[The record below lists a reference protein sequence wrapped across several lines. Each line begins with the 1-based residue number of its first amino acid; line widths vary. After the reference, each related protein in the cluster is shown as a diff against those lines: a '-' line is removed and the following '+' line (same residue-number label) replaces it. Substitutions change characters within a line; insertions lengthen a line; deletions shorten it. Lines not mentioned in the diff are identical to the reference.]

1 MRKAR
6 TQGERVAE
14 LRARP
19 RTTHGAVK
27 PSPEAEASPCGDLA
41 DTLRAIVGQKNVL
54 DKLVELQ
61 TYEYDAYL
69 ERSVPCAVVFVETT
83 DQVSRVLKVLADEG
97 IPFVPRGCG
106 TNLSGGSLAL
116 DGAVVLEMSR
126 MNKVLEIDIPNQR
139 MTVQVGIFNLDISTI
154 LSPFGYYYAPDPA
167 SQKACSLGGNIAENA
182 GGPHCFK
189 YGVTSNHVLGV
200 EVVLAGGE
208 IVWLGGKDADPFGLD
223 LTGTFV
229 GSEGTLGIATTAIL
243 RILRKPEAVKTLLA
257 VCDSLEDGGNV
268 VSAIVAAGLMPATLE
283 MVDNRTINAI
293 EDSMACGFPRE
304 AAAVLLIELDGLR
317 DGMEEMSEAI
327 TSLCTAS
334 GVPEVRVAK
343 DEAERQALWRGR
355 KGAFGSI
362 SRLAPNYMVADGT
375 VPRTKLP
382 EALRRVG
389 EIGCR
394 YDIRIASVFHAG
406 DGNLHPLLLFDSRDP
421 ADRAKVM
428 AAGME
433 VLKVCAELGGTV
445 SGEHGIGVE
454 KLAALPLVFTDDDLR
469 AQGLVKDAFDPSGLA
484 NPGKLL
490 RRTGA
495 GAGAGGDSGAAQAA
509 RAEVPAGA

>member
-1 MRKAR
+1 MLDR
-6 TQGERVAE
+6 
-14 LRARP
+14 
-19 RTTHGAVK
+19 
-27 PSPEAEASPCGDLA
+27 LA
-41 DTLRAIVGQKNVL
+41 D
-54 DKLVELQ
+54 LQ

-69 ERSVPCAVVFVETT
+69 ERSVPRAVVFVRSTEE
-83 DQVSRVLKVLADEG
+83 VSAVLKVLAREG

-116 DGAVVLEMSR
+116 DGAVVIEMGRMSR
-126 MNKVLEIDIPNQR
+126 VLEIDIPNQR

-154 LSPFGYYYAPDPA
+154 LSPLGYYYAPDPA

-200 EVVLAGGE
+200 EVVLPGGE
-208 IVWLGGKDADPFGLD
+208 IVWLGGKNADSLGLD
-223 LTGTFV
+223 LTGVFV
-229 GSEGTLGIATTAIL
+229 GSEGTLGIATAAIL

-268 VSAIVAAGLMPATLE
+268 VSAIVAAGLVPATLE

-293 EDSMACGFPRE
+293 EDSMVCGFPRD
-304 AAAVLLIELDGLR
+304 AAAVLLIELDGLV
-317 DGMEEMSEAI
+317 DGMDQMADDI
-327 TSLCTAS
+327 MRICKAN
-334 GVPEVRVAK
+334 GVREVRVAK
-343 DEAERQALWRGR
+343 DEDERAALWRGR

-362 SRLAPNYMVADGT
+362 SRLAPNYLVADGT
-375 VPRTKLP
+375 VPRTRLP
-382 EALRRVG
+382 EALRRVA

-394 YDIRIASVFHAG
+394 YDLRIASVFHAG

-421 ADRAKVM
+421 ADREKVM

-433 VLKVCAELGGTV
+433 VLKVCADLGGTV

-454 KLAALPLVFTDDDLR
+454 KLAALPLVFSENDLE
-469 AQGLVKDAFDPSGLA
+469 AQGWVKDAFDPRGMA

-490 RRTGA
+490 RG
-495 GAGAGGDSGAAQAA
+495 GAAGPAA
-509 RAEVPAGA
+509 VGGGAQSVKAAIGA

>member
-1 MRKAR
+1 M
-6 TQGERVAE
+6 G
-14 LRARP
+14 RP
-19 RTTHGAVK
+19 
-27 PSPEAEASPCGDLA
+27 LA
-41 DTLRAIVGQKNVL
+41 DELRAIVGADDVL
-54 DKLVELQ
+54 DRPVDLQ

-69 ERSVPCAVVFVETT
+69 ERSAPRAVVFVHTT
-83 DQVSRVLKVLADEG
+83 QEVSAVLGVLHRHG

-116 DGAVVLEMSR
+116 DGAVVLEMGR
-126 MNKVLEIDIPNQR
+126 MNRVLEIDIANQR

-154 LSPFGYYYAPDPA
+154 LSPLGYYYAPDPA

-189 YGVTSNHVLGV
+189 YGVTSNHVTGL
-200 EVVLAGGE
+200 EVVLADGR
-208 IVWLGGKDADPFGLD
+208 IVWFGGKNADPFGLD
-223 LTGTFV
+223 LTGLFV
-229 GSEGTLGIATTAIL
+229 GSEGTLGIATTAVL

-257 VCDSLEDGGNV
+257 VCDSLQDGGNV
-268 VSAIVAAGLMPATLE
+268 VSAIVAAGLVPATLE

-293 EDSMACGFPRE
+293 EDSMSCGFPRD
-304 AAAVLLIELDGLR
+304 ASAVLLIELDGLR
-317 DGMEEMSEAI
+317 DGMDEMAEDI
-327 TSLCTAS
+327 TRICLAN
-334 GVPEVRVAK
+334 GVREIRIAQ
-343 DEAERQALWRGR
+343 DENERAALWRGR

-382 EALRRVG
+382 EALRRVA

-394 YDIRIASVFHAG
+394 YELEIASVFHAG
-406 DGNLHPLLLFDSRDP
+406 DGNLHPLLLFDSRVP
-421 ADRAKVM
+421 ADVERVT

-454 KLAALPLVFTDDDLR
+454 KLDALPLVFTANDLR
-469 AQGLVKDAFDPSGLA
+469 AQGFVKDAFDPHGLA

-490 RRTGA
+490 RGTTRTAQPQHVEAAVGA
-495 GAGAGGDSGAAQAA
+495 
-509 RAEVPAGA
+509 

>member
-6 TQGERVAE
+6 TQEADVAE
-14 LRARP
+14 LRMRP
-19 RTTHGAVK
+19 RTTHGAAQGGRA
-27 PSPEAEASPCGDLA
+27 AEASFSSSPLGEG
-41 DTLRAIVGQKNVL
+41 LRAIVGPENVL
-54 DKLVELQ
+54 DRLVDLQ

-69 ERSVPCAVVFVETT
+69 ERSVPRAVVFVHSTQE
-83 DQVSRVLKVLADEG
+83 VSGVLKLLAGEG

-116 DGAVVLEMSR
+116 RGAVVLEMSR
-126 MNKVLEIDIPNQR
+126 MNEVLEIDLPNQR

-154 LSPFGYYYAPDPA
+154 LSPLGYYYAPDPA

-189 YGVTSNHVLGV
+189 YGVTSNHVLGI
-200 EVVLAGGE
+200 EVVLPDGE
-208 IVWLGGKDADPFGLD
+208 IVWLGGKNVDRLGLD
-223 LTGTFV
+223 LAGVFV

-243 RILRKPEAVKTLLA
+243 RILRKPEAVKTMLA
-257 VCDSLEDGGNV
+257 VCDSIEDGGSV
-268 VSAIVAAGLMPATLE
+268 VSAIVAAGLIPATLE

-293 EDSMACGFPRE
+293 EDSMACGFPRD

-317 DGMEEMSEAI
+317 DGMDDMAQEIARICQEH
-327 TSLCTAS
+327 
-334 GVPEVRVAK
+334 GVREIRVAK
-343 DEAERQALWRGR
+343 DEEERAALWRGR

-382 EALRRVG
+382 EALRRVA
-389 EIGCR
+389 EVGCR
-394 YDIRIASVFHAG
+394 YDIKIASVFHAG
-406 DGNLHPLLLFDSRDP
+406 DGNLHPLLLFDSRNP
-421 ADRAKVM
+421 ADRQKVTE
-428 AAGME
+428 AGME
-433 VLKVCAELGGTV
+433 VLKICADLGGTV

-454 KLAALPLVFTDDDLR
+454 KLEALPLVFSANDLR
-469 AQGLVKDAFDPSGLA
+469 AQGLVKDAFDPQGLA

-490 RRTGA
+490 RMPAAGRPVTA
-495 GAGAGGDSGAAQAA
+495 GAGTTEDHT
-509 RAEVPAGA
+509 

>member
-1 MRKAR
+1 VSVSL
-6 TQGERVAE
+6 GER
-14 LRARP
+14 
-19 RTTHGAVK
+19 
-27 PSPEAEASPCGDLA
+27 
-41 DTLRAIVGQKNVL
+41 LRAIVGPKNVL
-54 DKLVELQ
+54 DRLVDLQ

-69 ERSVPCAVVFVETT
+69 ERSVPRAVVFVRSTQE
-83 DQVSRVLKVLADEG
+83 VSAVLEVLAEEG
-97 IPFVPRGCG
+97 VPFVPRGCG

-116 DGAVVLEMSR
+116 DGAVVLEMGR
-126 MNKVLEIDIPNQR
+126 MDKVLEIDIPNQR

-154 LSPFGYYYAPDPA
+154 LSPLGYYYAPDPA

-208 IVWLGGKDADPFGLD
+208 IVWLGGKNADPLGLD
-223 LTGTFV
+223 LTGLFV

-257 VCDSLEDGGNV
+257 VCDSVEDGGNV
-268 VSAIVAAGLMPATLE
+268 VSAIVAAGLVPATLE

-293 EDSMACGFPRE
+293 EDSMACGFPRD

-317 DGMEEMSEAI
+317 DGMDDMAEEIIRICSEN
-327 TSLCTAS
+327 
-334 GVPEVRVAK
+334 GVREVRVAK
-343 DEAERQALWRGR
+343 DEEERAALWRGR

-362 SRLAPNYMVADGT
+362 SRLAPNYLVADGT

-382 EALRRVG
+382 EALRLVADV
-389 EIGCR
+389 GCR
-394 YDIRIASVFHAG
+394 YDLKIASVFHAG

-421 ADRAKVM
+421 ADREKVM

-433 VLKVCAELGGTV
+433 VLRICADLGGTV

-454 KLAALPLVFTDDDLR
+454 KLGALPLVFSDEDLR
-469 AQGLVKDAFDPSGLA
+469 AQGLVKQAFDPRGLA

-490 RRTGA
+490 RKTEDTKGA
-495 GAGAGGDSGAAQAA
+495 DGAA
-509 RAEVPAGA
+509 RAEAMVGA

>member
-1 MRKAR
+1 MTR
-6 TQGERVAE
+6 TLGER
-14 LRARP
+14 
-19 RTTHGAVK
+19 
-27 PSPEAEASPCGDLA
+27 
-41 DTLRAIVGQKNVL
+41 LRAIVGQKNVL

-69 ERSVPCAVVFVETT
+69 ERSVPRAVVFVETT
-83 DQVSRVLKVLADEG
+83 EQVSRVLKILADEG

-116 DGAVVLEMSR
+116 DGAVVLEMGR
-126 MNKVLEIDIPNQR
+126 MNKVLEIDIPNQH

-154 LSPFGYYYAPDPA
+154 LSPLGYYYAPDPA

-208 IVWLGGKDADPFGLD
+208 IVWLGGKNADPLGLD

-317 DGMEEMSEAI
+317 DGMEEMAEAI
-327 TSLCTAS
+327 TSLCKAS

-343 DEAERQALWRGR
+343 DEDERQALWRGR

-421 ADRAKVM
+421 ADREKVM

-433 VLKVCAELGGTV
+433 VLRVCAELGGTV

-469 AQGLVKDAFDPSGLA
+469 AQGLVKEAFDPKGLA

-490 RRTGA
+490 QRTGNGA
-495 GAGAGGDSGAAQAA
+495 GADGSAAQAA
-509 RAEVPAGA
+509 RAEVPAGV